1 MNIGQTFAKGERI
14 FLQKEMDFLF
24 KEGSSLQVY
33 PLRVVY
39 AAKKPLSGFPVAV
52 LVSVS
57 KKRFKRA
64 VKRNRLKRLMRE
76 AYRRNKQMLWQSEL
90 IQDKGMLIAFLYIS
104 HETCKYD
111 TVEAAMKKA
120 LDKIRMNDA
129 L

>member
-1 MNIGQTFAKGERI
+1 LNSGQIFAKGERI
-14 FLQKEMDFLF
+14 SRQKEKDFLF
-24 KEGSSLQVY
+24 EEGSSFRVY

-39 AAKKPLSGFPVAV
+39 VARKPLSGFAVAV

-57 KKRFKRA
+57 KKCFKRA
-64 VKRNRLKRLMRE
+64 VKRNRMKRLIRE
-76 AYRRNKQMLWQSEL
+76 AYRRNKQTLWQSAL

-120 LDKIRMNDA
+120 LDKIIMNDA